1 MGFQCGRCRSRLV
14 LLIVLSLC
22 LSMKAECSEGA
33 TAPKRTDPLFGAMNE
48 IPVSGDVVYYRKN
61 VPAYVT
67 SGDAPFLALSMS
79 SFPRVLLE
87 GKGLVSDVVVRIP
100 DSVDSFPYKISLKC
114 G

>member
-1 MGFQCGRCRSRLV
+1 MGFQCGRCRSHLV
-14 LLIVLSLC
+14 LLIVLFLC
-22 LSMKAECSEGA
+22 FSMMAECSESA
-33 TAPKRTDPLFGAMNE
+33 TTPKRMDPLYGSLNE

-67 SGDAPFLALSMS
+67 SGDIPFLALSMS

-100 DSVDSFPYKISLKC
+100 DSVDSFPYEISLRC